1 MTKKTMNA
9 SEFKER
15 MKSCIDEI
23 GDERIRV
30 VSDDYYCDIH
40 NVVDVRIN
48 KNNYTI
54 EIVIG

>member
-1 MTKKTMNA
+1 MKMKTMNA
-9 SEFKER
+9 NEFKER
-15 MKSCIDEI
+15 FQSCVDEM
-23 GDERIRV
+23 GNERVRV

-48 KNNYTI
+48 KNNWTI

>member
-1 MTKKTMNA
+1 MNA
-9 SEFKER
+9 NEFKER
-15 MKSCIDEI
+15 LQSCIDEM

-30 VSDDYYCDIH
+30 VSDDYCCDIH

-48 KNNYTI
+48 KSKWAI